1 VITSFNPASGLLRSA
16 VTLTGT
22 GFTGTTAVKFNG
34 TSATYT
40 VLSDTAISTS
50 VPTGATSGTLTV
62 TTPLGTATSASSF
75 TVKTRDFNGDG
86 ITDVL
91 DLATLARA
99 YGSTPSSSHW
109 NPAAD
114 LTGDGVVDDLDL
126 ALFLAGM

>member
-1 VITSFNPASGLLRSA
+1 M
-16 VTLTGT
+16 
-22 GFTGTTAVKFNG
+22 
-34 TSATYT
+34 
-40 VLSDTAISTS
+40 LSDTAISTS

-62 TTPLGTATSASSF
+62 TTPLGTATSSPAF
-75 TVKTRDFNGDG
+75 MIKTRDFNGDG

-91 DLATLARA
+91 DLAILVRA
-99 YGSTPSSSHW
+99 FGSSPSNAHW